1 MTAPRKL
8 RILYT
13 SDMLGA
19 HDYRFIERMI
29 ERGHD
34 VTLVTYIADL
44 DRRNFEVS
52 GYDVRQ
58 LEGLRIIY
66 GGALGIRPWSAFAKR
81 IAHFRRAVRNVK
93 PDVIH
98 AGYLTTSGLTGAL
111 SGFHPLIVMPMG
123 SDVLVDPVEWRF
135 ARWAARLVGSR
146 VNLFNVNSAFIG
158 RKLVEVTRCRPDKVR
173 LIYWGIDMDRF
184 NPNYDRGALKKKYG
198 WEGKTVLVNNRT
210 FRPVYGQ
217 EYFFEAL
224 RRIVAEDKDVV
235 AVLGGGGP
243 EEEKLRKLADDLD
256 IADHLYWP
264 GYASTDEFADL
275 LRCGDIYVNSSL
287 SDSSSASLMEAIA
300 CGLPCVSTDAGG
312 NVEWVLDGKNGYTV
326 PPANAELL
334 AERTLRLIR
343 DGEKRKEMSAESV
356 RIGEEC
362 CDRRKQMD
370 KIEGLYYELIP
381 QKEPTL

>member
-1 MTAPRKL
+1 MTQANGL

-13 SDMLGA
+13 SDMLGP
-19 HDYRFIERMI
+19 HDYRFIERLI

-34 VTLVTYIADL
+34 VTLVTYIPDL

-58 LEGLRIIY
+58 LEGLRVIY
-66 GGALGIRPWSAFAKR
+66 GGALGIRPWGAFAKR
-81 IAHFRRAVRNVK
+81 IVHFRRAVRHVK

-98 AGYLTTSGLTGAL
+98 TGYLTTSGLTGAL
-111 SGFHPLIVMPMG
+111 SGFHPLLVMPMG
-123 SDVLVDPVEWRF
+123 SDVLIDPVKWRF
-135 ARWAARLVGSR
+135 ARWAARLVGGR
-146 VNLFNVNSAFIG
+146 ADLFNVNSAFIG
-158 RKLVEVTRCRPDKVR
+158 RKLVEITCCRPDKVR

-184 NPNYDRGALKKKYG
+184 NPGFDREALKKKYG

-210 FRPVYGQ
+210 FRPVYGHK
-217 EYFFEAL
+217 YFFEAL
-224 RRIVAEDKDVV
+224 KRILVEEKDVV

-243 EEEKLRKLADDLD
+243 EEEKLRKLAGDLG
-256 IADHLYWP
+256 IADHLHWP
-264 GYASTDEFADL
+264 GYVSTDEFVDL

-326 PPANAELL
+326 PAANAALL
-334 AERTLRLIR
+334 AERTLMLIR
-343 DGEKRKEMSAESV
+343 DGETRKRMSAESV
-356 RIGEEC
+356 RIGEER

-370 KIEGLYYELIP
+370 KIERLYYELIP